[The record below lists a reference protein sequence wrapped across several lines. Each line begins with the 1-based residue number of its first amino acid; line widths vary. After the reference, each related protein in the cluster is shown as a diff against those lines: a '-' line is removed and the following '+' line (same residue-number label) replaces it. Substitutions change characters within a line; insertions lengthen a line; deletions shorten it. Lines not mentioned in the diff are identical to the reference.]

1 MEFNMSKKT
10 TLDTLRD
17 LFEKQQVLDIH
28 HLYKAINTTSRAT
41 VFRYLQ
47 DLKHLTSYTHSGKY
61 YTLPEIAQFDNDGFW
76 YYGEIGFSARGTLIN
91 TLAHVITMS
100 EAGKT
105 NSELEK
111 YFRTRVQESLRTLL
125 STNII
130 ERKKIANRQL
140 YINSDPSIGDL
151 QIKKRIRVGPRK
163 RLSEWIIAEILI
175 EAVRCCATPPQI
187 EEVAKRLSKRGSLIT
202 QEQVQQVFEEFD
214 LEKKTLD

>member
-1 MEFNMSKKT
+1 MEHNMTKKA
-10 TLDTLRD
+10 TLDALRV
-17 LFEKQQVLDIH
+17 LFEKQKVLDIH

-47 DLKHLTSYTHSGKY
+47 DLKHLTSYTQSGKY
-61 YTLPEIAQFDNDGFW
+61 YTLPEIAQFDDDGFW
-76 YYGEIGFSARGTLIN
+76 YYGEIGFSARGTLIK

-100 EAGKT
+100 ESGKT

-130 ERKKIANRQL
+130 KRKKIANRQL
-140 YINSDPSIGDL
+140 YVNSDPTIGDL

-175 EAVRCCATPPQI
+175 EAVRCSATPPQI
-187 EEVAKRLSKRGSLIT
+187 EDVAKRLSKRGSLIT

-214 LEKKTLD
+214 LEKKTPD